1 MNIRPKWGFV
11 LDLTYTDDDK
21 QFEMINIHYDTYIY
35 KEFNDVRRRIEDK
48 IVGIN
53 WLQEAEYIWDKRD
66 DWRFLS
72 SNKQDDWKAKY
83 LLDMD
88 DANRTLPVTII

>member
-1 MNIRPKWGFV
+1 MMPSMT
-11 LDLTYTDDDK
+11 L
-21 QFEMINIHYDTYIY
+21 
-35 KEFNDVRRRIEDK
+35 EDK
-48 IVGIN
+48 VVGIN

-72 SNKQDDWKAKY
+72 NNKQDDWKAKY